1 MQTNEII
8 TVVFFSSTKVSR
20 YRVALTFVIENC
32 LFLGFFAFDPVG
44 FVRFVQRIPPYFK
57 IAVVKSVARIFPRKQ
72 VLSDAQNLISSEIYT
87 FHANKSLIG
96 LFS

>member
-44 FVRFVQRIPPYFK
+44 FVRFVQRIPPYFQ

-72 VLSDAQNLISSEIYT
+72 VLSV
-87 FHANKSLIG
+87 
-96 LFS
+96 